1 MVTLSTVT
9 ECTVP
14 FFLYNISPKC
24 LHWNLCTKSLY
35 MGSKE
40 VIRAN
45 NVSNGTENF
54 SNTYSD
60 KIRRNWKNNIKTFAK
75 EKKCEEKNCF
85 FSLT

>member
-1 MVTLSTVT
+1 
-9 ECTVP
+9 
-14 FFLYNISPKC
+14 
-24 LHWNLCTKSLY
+24 